1 MKRTLVALTGLLAL
15 GLTACGGG
23 GDPLAGG
30 PAGTPAAGPPAAAD
44 VIKVGSANFTESRLL
59 AEIYSQALE
68 AKGVKV
74 ERSFGIG
81 SREVYFPAL
90 QDGSIDLI
98 PEYTGNLLQEIDPQA
113 TATASDQVY
122 QELTQKLPDPLI
134 VLEQS
139 AAEDK
144 DAVVITQ
151 ETAQRYNARSLVDL
165 APHCGELVFGG
176 PPEFAERPYG
186 LPGIERLYG
195 CTFADFRSLDAGGP
209 LTVAALTDGTIQAAD
224 LFTTDPTIADRGW
237 VVLED
242 PKNNFAAQNVVPLV
256 NGTKANDQVRQ
267 TLNAISAALTTDA
280 LLQLNRKVA
289 DAANNTVE
297 SVAKEWVTSNNLG

>member
-30 PAGTPAAGPPAAAD
+30 PADAPGGPPAAAD

-113 TATASDQVY
+113 TVTASDQVY

-151 ETAQRYNARSLVDL
+151 ETAQRYNARSLEDL

-186 LPGIERLYG
+186 LPGIERLYN

-209 LTVAALTDGTIQAAD
+209 LTVAALADGTIQAAD

-237 VVLED
+237 VALED

-256 NGTKANDQVRQ
+256 NGSKANDQVRQ
-267 TLNAISAALTTDA
+267 TLNSISAALTTEG
-280 LLQLNRKVA
+280 LLELNRKVA
-289 DAANNTVE
+289 DAATNTVE
-297 SVAKEWVTSNNLG
+297 SVAKEWVTANNLG